1 MNRRVIADYIF
12 VDGDGKSRTKNRVE
26 QIIGN
31 NLVFGDFSTDGSSTG
46 QASESGNTEIV
57 LRPVFTTRN
66 PLRTIESY
74 LVLCETYD
82 AVTNQPLPSNS
93 RAEAATLFAEEDVD
107 RMQIWFGP
115 EQEYYFRPV
124 ILRQETHVEAG
135 THYCGI
141 QVNSV
146 QQQIVEKHLEA
157 CMMADLS
164 FYGTNA
170 EVSQD
175 QWEFQLGP
183 CVGIVAADQLMVAR
197 FLLEKI
203 AANHGYNVCY
213 DPKPFKSRHGS
224 GCHINFST
232 KDTRTENTGCQNI
245 VDLMPKFA
253 ARHQQHIDAYGEGNE
268 LRLTGACETASIT
281 AFTYGIGT
289 RNTSMRIS
297 NKVVTDK
304 CGYVE
309 DRRPAANV
317 DPYKAM
323 LQIAQT
329 LKDTGQAGAQL
340 RSVPALRTKVFSEA
354 SAF

>member
-12 VDGDGKSRTKNRVE
+12 VDGDGKFRTKNRVE

-329 LKDTGQAGAQL
+329 LKE
-340 RSVPALRTKVFSEA
+340 TKVFSEA